1 MRNSLLIKLLG
12 TFILVIAIDAMVT
25 YWMTSQSTQNAFSV
39 YSSRSGQTWA
49 QRLAPVL
56 ADYFTQNGSWVG
68 VETLIQSDIVGTGVG
83 ITHPMGNGGGA
94 GQGMGLGRLFA
105 GGGMGQRIILADQK
119 GYIVFDTRGVP
130 DGKLLSSADLSNG
143 TAITVA
149 NDRVGT
155 VIVTPNDFATPGTP
169 AGEFLSSVNQS
180 ILISAGIAGAL
191 ALLLGAV
198 LFIQITA
205 PLRQLK
211 NVAHAIAGG
220 DLSRRVTIQSHD
232 ELGDLGR
239 TFNHMADNLV
249 RAETQ
254 RHNLVADVAHEL
266 RTPLAVIRAN
276 LEGIRDDV
284 LPMDLQHINAV
295 YSETLL
301 LNRLVDDLRLLSLA
315 EAGELKMECSWIDP
329 EQMINQ
335 VLERM
340 TPQARQKNIHFES
353 EIQEDLPKIWG
364 DTDRLTQVL
373 NNLLTNA
380 MRYTHEHGTI
390 RLSAAIL
397 PNEVDMIK
405 IAITDTGSGIEPEIL
420 PYVFDRFYR
429 ADKSRT
435 RSSGGSG
442 LGLAIVKQLV
452 EAHGGMVAAESPVF
466 HDENQR
472 SYGTKILFTL
482 PIIKITKE

>member
-1 MRNSLLIKLLG
+1 
-12 TFILVIAIDAMVT
+12 
-25 YWMTSQSTQNAFSV
+25 
-39 YSSRSGQTWA
+39 
-49 QRLAPVL
+49 
-56 ADYFTQNGSWVG
+56 
-68 VETLIQSDIVGTGVG
+68 
-83 ITHPMGNGGGA
+83 
-94 GQGMGLGRLFA
+94 
-105 GGGMGQRIILADQK
+105 
-119 GYIVFDTRGVP
+119 
-130 DGKLLSSADLSNG
+130 
-143 TAITVA
+143 
-149 NDRVGT
+149 
-155 VIVTPNDFATPGTP
+155 
-169 AGEFLSSVNQS
+169 
-180 ILISAGIAGAL
+180 
-191 ALLLGAV
+191 
-198 LFIQITA
+198 
-205 PLRQLK
+205 
-211 NVAHAIAGG
+211 
-220 DLSRRVTIQSHD
+220 
-232 ELGDLGR
+232 
-239 TFNHMADNLV
+239 MADNLV